1 MEAGG
6 SPGHPQG
13 SRQLVLDSD
22 RRLPLLHLVVR
33 KSSQILSHVLPE
45 INLEGLRTGRLKPV
59 GEHLVI
65 RFGLNFRVK
74 RIRLTSSWSSFWP

>member
-33 KSSQILSHVLPE
+33 KSNIVSRFARDQP
-45 INLEGLRTGRLKPV
+45 GGAAY
-59 GEHLVI
+59 GEAQA
-65 RFGLNFRVK
+65 GGGA
-74 RIRLTSSWSSFWP
+74 PGD